1 MRCAKCGSEN
11 PESQRF
17 CGHCGTALVTTSEG
31 PTIPTAGFPG
41 PSPTL
46 VVEMPEGER
55 KTVTALF
62 ADIKGST
69 ELMEDLDPEEARAII
84 DPALKLMIDAVR
96 RYEGYVVQ
104 STGDGIFALFGA
116 PVAHEDHPQRAVHAA
131 IAARND
137 LRRLA
142 EDLRRQGHAGVEVR
156 IGINTG
162 EVVMRS
168 VQTGGHTEYSPVG
181 HVINLASRMQSAGL
195 VNGIVISEATRRLVE
210 GYFELRALGPTEL
223 KGIAEPTNI
232 YEVIAAGALR
242 GHFDLAARRGLT
254 KFVGRE
260 RDLEQI
266 QRALAQATD
275 GHGQIVAVMAEA
287 GTGKSR
293 LIYEFKRFIPQECKV
308 LEAYSVSHGKASAWL
323 PMLELL
329 RRYFAIQDADD
340 LATRREKVR
349 VALSALDPELD
360 DALPYLCGLLGIVE
374 GADPLAQMDPQIKR
388 RRTLDAVK
396 RIVLRESLNQ
406 PLVLIFEDLH
416 WIDEQT
422 QELLDLLA
430 DSIGNA
436 PVLLLVNYR
445 PEYRHAWTNKSNYA
459 QLGLN
464 PLGRESAEEL
474 LIALLSDAVELNPL
488 KRLVV
493 ERTGGNPFF
502 IEEIVQALFDE
513 GVLVRNGAVK
523 VTRSLSQLRLPAT
536 VQGLLA
542 SRIDRQPSKHKQL
555 LQMLSVIGRESSL
568 GLLTQVAA
576 PSVTQLER
584 TLSEL
589 RAAEFIYEQPT
600 SSGVEYVF
608 KHALT
613 QEVAYNSLLIER
625 RKQLHELA
633 GQALESIF
641 AGQLDDH
648 LTQLAHHY
656 SFSDNLDKAIEYFGR
671 AGQQALQRSAHADAI
686 TGLNAAVDLLKTLP
700 NSFERIQRELPLQ
713 LALGSVLSATK
724 GWSAL
729 EVERAFARARELCE
743 RLSDPPQLFPALF
756 GLWTVYFIRAELRTA
771 HEIGEQLLQRADE
784 AHRPALLLLAHQALG
799 DTLFNMG
806 ELRLAGEHLETAISL
821 YNRERHRPRGFRHGG
836 VDAKVNCLLYSAW
849 TLWTRG
855 YPDRALER
863 GNECIALAE
872 ALAHPFT
879 LTFAQNALGQLHTWR
894 RESRAAQKTAERMMV
909 LSTEHGFMF
918 WLAVSR
924 ILRGAAIANQERFEE
939 GIAQMQEGL
948 AGLRDAGAENGR
960 PQNLSLLAEICMKT
974 GRLDDGLSA
983 LTAALAAVDEQ
994 GNRHYEAETYRLKG
1008 ELLLRQDDSNTAE
1021 TQNCFRRAIEI
1032 AREQSA
1038 KSWELRATMSF
1049 ARLHAT
1055 QRKRDEARVMLADI
1069 YNWFTEGFDTAD
1081 LIDPRALLDELGK

>member
-1 MRCAKCGSEN
+1 
-11 PESQRF
+11 
-17 CGHCGTALVTTSEG
+17 
-31 PTIPTAGFPG
+31 
-41 PSPTL
+41 
-46 VVEMPEGER
+46 
-55 KTVTALF
+55 
-62 ADIKGST
+62 
-69 ELMEDLDPEEARAII
+69 
-84 DPALKLMIDAVR
+84 
-96 RYEGYVVQ
+96 
-104 STGDGIFALFGA
+104 
-116 PVAHEDHPQRAVHAA
+116 
-131 IAARND
+131 
-137 LRRLA
+137 
-142 EDLRRQGHAGVEVR
+142 
-156 IGINTG
+156 
-162 EVVMRS
+162 
-168 VQTGGHTEYSPVG
+168 
-181 HVINLASRMQSAGL
+181 
-195 VNGIVISEATRRLVE
+195 
-210 GYFELRALGPTEL
+210 
-223 KGIAEPTNI
+223 
-232 YEVIAAGALR
+232 
-242 GHFDLAARRGLT
+242 
-254 KFVGRE
+254 
-260 RDLEQI
+260 
-266 QRALAQATD
+266 
-275 GHGQIVAVMAEA
+275 
-287 GTGKSR
+287 
-293 LIYEFKRFIPQECKV
+293 
-308 LEAYSVSHGKASAWL
+308 
-323 PMLELL
+323 
-329 RRYFAIQDADD
+329 
-340 LATRREKVR
+340 
-349 VALSALDPELD
+349 
-360 DALPYLCGLLGIVE
+360 
-374 GADPLAQMDPQIKR
+374 
-388 RRTLDAVK
+388 
-396 RIVLRESLNQ
+396 
-406 PLVLIFEDLH
+406 
-416 WIDEQT
+416 
-422 QELLDLLA
+422 
-430 DSIGNA
+430 
-436 PVLLLVNYR
+436 
-445 PEYRHAWTNKSNYA
+445 
-459 QLGLN
+459 
-464 PLGRESAEEL
+464 
-474 LIALLSDAVELNPL
+474 
-488 KRLVV
+488 
-493 ERTGGNPFF
+493 
-502 IEEIVQALFDE
+502 
-513 GVLVRNGAVK
+513 
-523 VTRSLSQLRLPAT
+523 
-536 VQGLLA
+536 
-542 SRIDRQPSKHKQL
+542 
-555 LQMLSVIGRESSL
+555 
-568 GLLTQVAA
+568 
-576 PSVTQLER
+576 
-584 TLSEL
+584 
-589 RAAEFIYEQPT
+589 
-600 SSGVEYVF
+600 
-608 KHALT
+608 
-613 QEVAYNSLLIER
+613 
-625 RKQLHELA
+625 
-633 GQALESIF
+633 
-641 AGQLDDH
+641 
-648 LTQLAHHY
+648 
-656 SFSDNLDKAIEYFGR
+656 
-671 AGQQALQRSAHADAI
+671 
-686 TGLNAAVDLLKTLP
+686 LP